1 MRYLADDE
9 PLLPQQIMGL
19 CEIVK
24 PLLKGLVNQGAAEW
38 EVIDVMVVVVA
49 QMVIHLDGVGE
60 ELRLP
65 FPCS

>member
-1 MRYLADDE
+1 MRYLADDV
-9 PLLPQQIMGL
+9 PLLPQQIRGL

-38 EVIDVMVVVVA
+38 EVIDVMVVA

>member
-24 PLLKGLVNQGAAEW
+24 PLLKGLVNQGVAEW

-49 QMVIHLDGVGE
+49 QTVIHLDGVGE
-60 ELRLP
+60 GLLLP